1 MKKLKDFVLIRINGL
16 LGERLLIW
24 ASSIKLLAKRIK
36 SKFSNKETAND
47 QLYVDLGLPS
57 GLKWAKCNVGAKKET
72 DYGYYFMWGSTT
84 PNTKTECNW
93 VNAPFNNGL
102 SDYDAEYFNTHKSE
116 WLDSKDNLKPEYDAA
131 YKATNGIARMPTHED
146 FQELLDNTDNEWIEN
161 FNGIGVNGYKFTS
174 KIDASKYIFIPA
186 AGSCNG
192 GSVNYVGGIGYVW
205 SSSLST
211 SYTDNAWYLY
221 FLSDGCGVYNYYR
234 YYGKSVRG
242 VMD

>member
-1 MKKLKDFVLIRINGL
+1 M
-16 LGERLLIW
+16 
-24 ASSIKLLAKRIK
+24 KRIK
-36 SKFSNKETAND
+36 SKFRNKETAND

-116 WLDSKDNLKPEYDAA
+116 WLDSKDNLKPEFDAA

-146 FQELLDNTDNEWIEN
+146 FQELLDNTDNEWIED

-186 AGSCNG
+186 SGYCND
-192 GSVNYVGGIGYVW
+192 GSVYNVGYGGYVW
-205 SSSLST
+205 SSSLRT
-211 SYTDNAWYLY
+211 SNPYDAWYLY
-221 FLSDGCGVYNYYR
+221 FYSSNCSMSNSNRCNGR
-234 YYGKSVRG
+234 SVRG

>member
-1 MKKLKDFVLIRINGL
+1 MKQTKQY
-16 LGERLLIW
+16 E
-24 ASSIKLLAKRIK
+24 
-36 SKFSNKETAND
+36 
-47 QLYVDLGLPS
+47 YVDLDLPS
-57 GLKWAKCNVGAKKET
+57 GLKWAKFNVGAEKEI
-72 DYGYYFMWGSTT
+72 DYGDYFQWGLTT
-84 PNTKTECNW
+84 PNTADDCTLESYRYCNGSDTTLTKY
-93 VNAPFNNGL
+93 NNTSLFG
-102 SDYDAEYFNTHKSE
+102 TV
-116 WLDSKDNLKPEYDAA
+116 DNITTLETTDDAA
-131 YKATNGIARMPTHED
+131 SQIMGGDWRMPTRDEI
-146 FQELLDNTDNEWIEN
+146 QELVDNTDNEWVEDYKGSGI
-161 FNGIGVNGYKFTS
+161 NGRKFTS

>member
-116 WLDSKDNLKPEYDAA
+116 WLDSKDNLKPEFDAA

-146 FQELLDNTDNEWIEN
+146 FQELLDNTDNEWIED

-174 KIDASKYIFIPA
+174 KIDASKYIFIPT

-192 GSVNYVGGIGYVW
+192 GSVYYVGGSGYVW